1 MNELSRELLVKRMCA
16 IVPRDEIN
24 MKNIVVEKFSHY
36 LSFVS
41 VSMVR
46 EKDDGSDYNG
56 RRGELIAYDHTPLDG
71 EFFLQVR
78 LYIVNYQLN

>member
-1 MNELSRELLVKRMCA
+1 
-16 IVPRDEIN
+16 
-24 MKNIVVEKFSHY
+24 MKNKRKADIILEKVFS
-36 LSFVS
+36 LSLFSFVS

-71 EFFLQVR
+71 EFFLQVS
-78 LYIVNYQLN
+78 

>member
-1 MNELSRELLVKRMCA
+1 MMVLHEYNTSERDWETV
-16 IVPRDEIN
+16 DEIN
-24 MKNIVVEKFSHY
+24 NMKNKRKADIILEKVFS
-36 LSFVS
+36 LSLFSFVS

-71 EFFLQVR
+71 EFFLQVS
-78 LYIVNYQLN
+78 